1 MLTIEKTQPPR
12 NLTILKG
19 ALLVLLKRDFAQ
31 FAATDKFAIN
41 LYNWMQDMDVP
52 DESFFSTLS
61 SVRISP
67 NGTITQEIP
76 KPVEDMDGK
85 EVSTKYLLIHKSKLI
100 LLAIIICKQIN

>member
-1 MLTIEKTQPPR
+1 
-12 NLTILKG
+12 
-19 ALLVLLKRDFAQ
+19 
-31 FAATDKFAIN
+31 
-41 LYNWMQDMDVP
+41 MDVP